1 MNKNIHCRP
10 ACEQRWLYTKK
21 QIIMRIK
28 MTVVL
33 MIAAFLQVS
42 ANGFAQKI
50 TLSEKNASL
59 EQLFI
64 KIKKQSGYTFLYSP
78 QLIKKTKP
86 VSLDVTNEPLISVL
100 EMCLEGQPLT
110 FAINQNTIV
119 VRKREEE
126 STLADIQFK
135 LLKGKVV
142 DAKGMPLPGVTVK
155 VKNKNTTK
163 ISDANGDFSI
173 DVEDDDVL
181 ILSYIGYRR
190 KEVAVSGKESLRITL
205 EEEESELKNVVVIG
219 YGKQDK
225 HLNPSSISR
234 VDGEKLQNRPSGSI
248 EGLLQGLAPGLIVQN
263 NSGQPGGRSKIS
275 IRGVSDFSSS
285 ANSNVVSTPL
295 FIIDGV
301 PLDQDT
307 FNPSNPREA
316 ISSVLGGLNPF
327 DVESVDVL
335 KDAAATAIYGSRGA
349 NGVII
354 ITTKRGKAGK
364 PVVTLNTQ
372 FGGSTPPQLR
382 KTYGG
387 RAERDFKLYL
397 FNAYQSSKVGGGT
410 SSPPIEL
417 TDSLNSFYNNSTDWQ
432 DLYFRNATLYSVNLG
447 VSGAS
452 ENASYRLGADYYN
465 EKGVVLSSGY
475 KRYSLTYQ
483 GIFNPTKKLT
493 ITGRVNVN
501 QQDAGQRRGDTFN
514 AAVIGNNFSSSFAPG
529 PSSGFYDAFLESY
542 NKGVN
547 IDLTRNLSA
556 QLEGSFDIT
565 DYLNVSSRG
574 SARYQF
580 YRTRGFNPSA
590 ANLNGKASASYYAKE
605 KLDLLSET
613 NIRLH
618 HTFANAH
625 TFDFLVGNT
634 INTNSNDNIY
644 GSGVNGPNDAQQV
657 IQGYA
662 QSDITLQTNNITYG
676 LLSYYSRLS
685 YDFNKKYIFQGVIRR
700 DGSSKFGKDKQWG
713 NFLSASA
720 AWVFTKENF
729 FANNVGTWFN
739 FGKLRGS
746 VGKAGQQYQDDYLA
760 LGAYNT
766 GAASGALGTYNG
778 SPILAPNY
786 AGANGLRI
794 PDLTWQTSKDYG
806 VGLDLEFFNS
816 RLTAA
821 FDYYHKA
828 KDGFLFTTPLSST
841 SGYTQKSVNSG
852 AVLNTGFEAGIT
864 GYLTAPDKRLQYSM
878 TLIATTNKNV
888 LTKLPDFGRS
898 ISRSGYAIGQPY
910 LQIGKPLNG
919 FYLLEYLGVFP
930 DEASVPINPYTGGR
944 LRPVGP
950 FASQDPYHA
959 GDIHLRDVDGDGR
972 IDGSGNSDR
981 VYMGDP
987 NPKVTGSFSNTVSFR
1002 LKNNSSFQFSFLL
1015 NYSIGNKVYNKV
1027 LADRIKSVSW
1037 TASNNVNYP
1046 GGQRNLLDVSDL
1058 DVWTPTHT
1066 NAKYPVLNPW
1076 RYYLF
1081 SSYDFIGNYESNTSL
1096 FLEDGSFVRL
1106 SNVTFG
1112 YDFSP
1117 KFLQKAK
1124 IRRLRVFAG
1133 LENIFLLTKYT
1144 GVDPENVD
1152 DYGYDIGNGYPVP
1165 KKFNLGFNFEF

>member
-1 MNKNIHCRP
+1 
-10 ACEQRWLYTKK
+10 
-21 QIIMRIK
+21 MRIK

-59 EQLFI
+59 EQLFT

-100 EMCLEGQPLT
+100 EMCLEGQQLT

-135 LLKGKVV
+135 QFKGKVV
-142 DAKGMPLPGVTVK
+142 DAKGLPLPGVTVK

-163 ISDANGDFSI
+163 ISDSNGDFSL

-181 ILSYIGYRR
+181 ILTYIGYKR
-190 KEVAVSGKESLRITL
+190 KEVAVRGKESLRITL

-364 PVVTLNTQ
+364 PIVTLNTQ

-382 KTYGG
+382 KTFGG
-387 RAERDFKLYL
+387 SAERNFKLNL

-417 TDSLNSFYNNSTDWQ
+417 TDSLNSYFNNSTDWQ
-432 DLYFRNATLYSVNLG
+432 ELYFRNATLYSVNLG

-501 QQDAGQRRGDTFN
+501 QQDAGQRRGETFN

-685 YDFNKKYIFQGVIRR
+685 YDYNKKYIFQGVIRR

-720 AWVFTKENF
+720 AWVFSKENF
-729 FANNVGTWFN
+729 FANNVGSWFN

-746 VGKAGQQYQDDYLA
+746 IGKAGQQYQDDYLA

-786 AGANGLRI
+786 AGANGLQI

-806 VGLDLEFFNS
+806 MGLDLEFFNS
-816 RLTAA
+816 RLTAT

-841 SGYTQKSVNSG
+841 SGYAQKSVNSG
-852 AVLNTGFEAGIT
+852 DVLNTGFEAGIT

-878 TLIATTNKNV
+878 TLITTTNKNV

-898 ISRSGYAIGQPY
+898 IARSGYTIGEPY

-930 DEASVPINPYTGGR
+930 DEVSVPINPYTGGK

-950 FASQDPYHA
+950 FAAQDPYHA

-1037 TASNNVNYP
+1037 TASTNVNYP

-1081 SSYDFIGNYESNTSL
+1081 SSYDFIGNYEGNTSL

-1133 LENIFLLTKYT
+1133 LENIFLLTKYS

>member
-1 MNKNIHCRP
+1 MNKNTHCRP
-10 ACEQRWLYTKK
+10 NYAQRWPGIKK
-21 QIIMRIK
+21 QIVMRIK
-28 MTVVL
+28 IIAML

-42 ANGFAQKI
+42 ASGFAQKI

-59 EQLFI
+59 EQLFS

-78 QLIKKTKP
+78 KLIKNTKP
-86 VSLDVTNEPLISVL
+86 VSLIVTDALLVDVL
-100 EMCLEGQPLT
+100 EKCFEGQPLT
-110 FAINQNTIV
+110 FAINQHTIV

-126 STLADIQFK
+126 PTLIDMRFK
-135 LLKGKVV
+135 LFKGKVV
-142 DAKGMPLPGVTVK
+142 DAKGLPLPGVTVK

-163 ISDANGDFSI
+163 ITDANGDFSI
-173 DVEDDDVL
+173 DVDDDDVL

-190 KEVAVSGKESLRITL
+190 KEIAVKGKETLKISL
-205 EEEESELKNVVVIG
+205 EEDESELKDVVVIG

-275 IRGVSDFSSS
+275 IRGLSDFSSS

-301 PLDQDT
+301 PMDQDT
-307 FNPSNPREA
+307 FNPSNPRQA

-364 PVVTLNTQ
+364 PIVTINTQ

-387 RAERDFKLYL
+387 AAERNFKLYL
-397 FNAYQSSKVGGGT
+397 FNAYQSSKVGGG
-410 SSPPIEL
+410 SSNPPIEL
-417 TDSLNSFYNNSTDWQ
+417 TDSLNTFYNNSTDWQ
-432 DLYFRNATLYSVNLG
+432 GLYFRNAALYSVNVG
-447 VSGAS
+447 VSGAT

-475 KRYSLTYQ
+475 KRYALTYQ
-483 GIFNPTKKLT
+483 GVFNPTKKLT

-529 PSSGFYDAFLESY
+529 PSSGYYDAFLESY

-547 IDLTRNLSA
+547 IDLTRNLST
-556 QLEGSFDIT
+556 QLEGSLDIT
-565 DYLNVSSRG
+565 DYLTVSSRG

-580 YRTRGFNPSA
+580 YRTRNFNPSA
-590 ANLNGKASASYYAKE
+590 ANSNGKASASYYSE
-605 KLDLLSET
+605 ETLDLLSVT

-625 TFDFLVGNT
+625 TFDFLIGSD
-634 INTNSNDNIY
+634 INTNSKDNIY

-662 QSDITLQTNNITYG
+662 QSDISLQTNNITYG

-685 YDFNKKYIFQGVIRR
+685 YDYNKKYIFQGVIRR

-713 NFLSASA
+713 DFLSASA
-720 AWVFTKENF
+720 AWVFSKENF
-729 FANNVGTWFN
+729 FAKNVGPWFS
-739 FGKLRGS
+739 FGKLRAS
-746 VGKAGQQYQDDYLA
+746 VGKAGQQYQENYLA

-766 GAASGALGTYNG
+766 GSASGALGTYNG

-786 AGANGLRI
+786 AGANGLQI

-806 VGLDLEFFNS
+806 AGLDLEFFNN
-816 RLTAA
+816 RLSAT

-828 KDGFLFTTPLSST
+828 KDGFLFTTPLSSS

-864 GYLTAPDKRLQYSM
+864 GYLTAPEKRLQYSM
-878 TLIATTNKNV
+878 TLIATTNKNQ

-898 ISRSGYAIGQPY
+898 ISRTGYSIGEPY

-930 DEASVPINPYTGGR
+930 DDASVPINPYTGGK

-950 FASQDPYHA
+950 FAAQDPYHA

-972 IDGSGNSDR
+972 IDGTGNTDR

-987 NPKVTGSFSNTVSFR
+987 SPKVTGSFSNTISFR

-1037 TASNNVNYP
+1037 TASTNVNYP

-1066 NAKYPVLNPW
+1066 NAKFPVLNPW

-1133 LENIFLLTKYT
+1133 LENIFILTKYT

-1152 DYGYDIGNGYPVP
+1152 DYGYDVGNGYPVP

>member
-1 MNKNIHCRP
+1 MNKNIHCWPRY
-10 ACEQRWLYTKK
+10 ENSRLYNKK

-28 MTVVL
+28 LTVVI

-42 ANGFAQKI
+42 ANGFAQNI
-50 TLSEKNASL
+50 TLAEKNASV
-59 EQLFI
+59 EQLLI

-78 QLIKKTKP
+78 RLIKLTKP
-86 VSLDVTNEPLISVL
+86 VSLTVTNEPLTSVL
-100 EMCLEGQPLT
+100 EKCFEGQPLT
-110 FAINQNTIV
+110 FVVNQNTIV

-126 STLADIQFK
+126 SSVAGIQFK
-135 LLKGKVV
+135 LIKGRVV
-142 DAKGMPLPGVTVK
+142 DTKGLPLPGVTVR
-155 VKNKNTTK
+155 VKDKNATK
-163 ISDANGDFSI
+163 ISDSNGEFSI
-173 DVEDDDVL
+173 DAEDGDVL
-181 ILSYIGYRR
+181 ILTYIGYKR
-190 KEVAVSGKESLRITL
+190 KEVTVKGTQNLKIVLEGDESDLTD
-205 EEEESELKNVVVIG
+205 VVVIG

-225 HLNPSSISR
+225 HNNPSSISH

-248 EGLLQGLAPGLIVQN
+248 ESLLQGLAPGLIVQN
-263 NSGQPGGRSKIS
+263 NSGQPGGRSNIS
-275 IRGVSDFSSS
+275 IRGLSDFSSS

-301 PLDQDT
+301 PLDQDS
-307 FNPSNPREA
+307 FNPSNPRQA

-327 DVESVDVL
+327 DIESVDVL

-382 KTYGG
+382 ATYGG
-387 RAERDFKLYL
+387 AAERNFKLYL
-397 FNAYQSSKVGGGT
+397 FNSYQSSKVGGGT

-417 TDSLNSFYNNSTDWQ
+417 TDSLNSFYNNSTNWQ
-432 DLYFRNATLYSVNLG
+432 ELYFRNAALYSVNLG
-447 VSGAS
+447 ISGAT

-465 EKGVVLSSGY
+465 EKGVVLNSGY

-493 ITGRVNVN
+493 FTGRVNVN

-514 AAVIGNNFSSSFAPG
+514 AAVVGNNFSSSFAPG
-529 PSSGFYDAFLESY
+529 PNSGYYDAFLQSY

-556 QLEGSFDIT
+556 QLEGSFDVT
-565 DYLNVSSRG
+565 DYLNISSRG

-580 YRTRGFNPSA
+580 YRTRNFNPSA
-590 ANLNGKASASYYAKE
+590 ANLNGKASSSYYSQE
-605 KLDLLSET
+605 TLDLLSET

-634 INTNSNDNIY
+634 INTNSNDNIF

-657 IQGYA
+657 IQGYS

-685 YDFNKKYIFQGVIRR
+685 YDFKKKYIFQGVIRR

-713 NFLSASA
+713 SFLSASA
-720 AWVFTKENF
+720 AWVFTKEDF
-729 FANNVGTWFN
+729 FANHVGSWFN
-739 FGKLRGS
+739 FGKLRASIGT
-746 VGKAGQQYQDDYLA
+746 AGQQYQDNYLA

-766 GAASGALGTYNG
+766 GAGSGALGTYNG

-786 AGANGLRI
+786 SGANGLQI

-806 VGLDLEFFNS
+806 AGLDLEFFNS
-816 RLTAA
+816 RLTAT

-828 KDGFLFTTPLSST
+828 KDGFLFTTPLNST

-864 GYLTAPDKRLQYSM
+864 GYLTAPAKRLQYSM
-878 TLIATTNKNV
+878 TLIATTNKNQ

-919 FYLLEYLGVFP
+919 FYLLKYLGVFP
-930 DEASVPINPYTGGR
+930 DEASVPINPYTGAK

-959 GDIHLRDVDGDGR
+959 GDIYLLDVDGDGR

-1027 LADRIKSVSW
+1027 LADRIQSVSW

-1046 GGQRNLLDVSDL
+1046 GGQRNLLDVSNL

-1081 SSYDFIGNYESNTSL
+1081 SSYDFIGNYETNTSL

-1124 IRRLRVFAG
+1124 IRRLRVFGG
-1133 LENIFLLTKYT
+1133 LENVFLITKYS

-1152 DYGYDIGNGYPVP
+1152 NFGYDIGNGYPVP

>member
-1 MNKNIHCRP
+1 
-10 ACEQRWLYTKK
+10 
-21 QIIMRIK
+21 MRIK

-50 TLSEKNASL
+50 TLSERNASL
-59 EQLFI
+59 EQLFA

-78 QLIKKTKP
+78 QLIKRTKP
-86 VSLDVTNEPLISVL
+86 VSLTVTNEPLISVL

-126 STLADIQFK
+126 STLVDIQFK
-135 LLKGKVV
+135 LFKGKVV
-142 DAKGMPLPGVTVK
+142 DTKGMPLPGVTVK

-163 ISDANGDFSI
+163 ISDANGDFSL

-364 PVVTLNTQ
+364 PIVTLNTQ

-382 KTYGG
+382 KTFGG
-387 RAERDFKLYL
+387 SAERNFKLNL
-397 FNAYQSSKVGGGT
+397 FNSYQSSKVGGGT
-410 SSPPIEL
+410 SSPPMEL

-432 DLYFRNATLYSVNLG
+432 ELYFRNATLYSVNLG

-501 QQDAGQRRGDTFN
+501 QQDAGQRRGETFN

-556 QLEGSFDIT
+556 QLEGSLDIT

-605 KLDLLSET
+605 KLDLLSVT
-613 NIRLH
+613 NVRLH

-625 TFDFLVGNT
+625 TFDFLIGSD

-729 FANNVGTWFN
+729 FANNVGTWFS

-841 SGYTQKSVNSG
+841 SGYAQKSVNSG
-852 AVLNTGFEAGIT
+852 NVLNTGFEAGIT

-878 TLIATTNKNV
+878 TLITTTNKNV
-888 LTKLPDFGRS
+888 LTKLPDYGRS
-898 ISRSGYAIGQPY
+898 IARTGYSIGEPY

-930 DEASVPINPYTGGR
+930 DEASVPINPYTGGK

-950 FASQDPYHA
+950 FAAQDPYHA

-1037 TASNNVNYP
+1037 TASTNVNYP

-1081 SSYDFIGNYESNTSL
+1081 SSYDFIGNYEGNTSL

>member
-1 MNKNIHCRP
+1 MNKLTYSWP
-10 ACEQRWLYTKK
+10 FYKKWLDIKK
-21 QIIMRIK
+21 QIIMRVQIIFA
-28 MTVVL
+28 L
-33 MIAAFLQVS
+33 MIAVFLQVS
-42 ANGFAQKI
+42 ASGFAQGI

-59 EQLFI
+59 EQLFT
-64 KIKKQSGYTFLYSP
+64 KIRKQTNHTFLYSP
-78 QLIKKTKP
+78 QLIKATKP
-86 VSLDVTNEPLISVL
+86 VSIQVTDETLTTVLDK
-100 EMCLEGQPLT
+100 CFEGQPVT
-110 FAINQNTIV
+110 YTINQNTIV
-119 VRKREEE
+119 VREREVLNNLPKII
-126 STLADIQFK
+126 SRPI
-135 LLKGKVV
+135 KGKVV
-142 DAKGMPLPGVTVK
+142 DAKGGPIPGASIK
-155 VKNKNTTK
+155 IKNKTVTR
-163 ISDANGDFSI
+163 ITDGNGEFSI
-173 DVEDDDVL
+173 DVEDNDVL
-181 ILSYIGYRR
+181 IISYLGFKP
-190 KEVAVSGKESLRITL
+190 KEVLIKDQKTL
-205 EEEESELKNVVVIG
+205 TVTLLEDQSQLKDVVVIG

-225 HLNPSSISR
+225 HLNPTSISHI
-234 VDGEKLQNRPSGSI
+234 DEEKLQNRPSGTI
-248 EGLLQGLAPGLIVQN
+248 ESLLQGLAPGLIVQN
-263 NSGQPGGRSKIS
+263 NSGQPGGRSNIS
-275 IRGVSDFSSS
+275 IRGLSDFSSS

-307 FNPSNPREA
+307 FNPSNPRQA

-327 DVESVDVL
+327 DIESVDVL
-335 KDAAATAIYGSRGA
+335 KDASATAIYGSRGA

-364 PVVTLNTQ
+364 PIVTLNTQ

-382 KTYGG
+382 KTLGG
-387 RAERDFKLYL
+387 SAERNYKLYL
-397 FNAYQSSKVGGGT
+397 FNEYINAKDNAGSPP
-410 SSPPIEL
+410 SPPIEL
-417 TDSLNSFYNNSTDWQ
+417 TDSLNSFYNNNTDWQ
-432 DLYFRNATLYSVNLG
+432 SLYFRNAALYNVNLG
-447 VSGAS
+447 VSGAT
-452 ENASYRLGADYYN
+452 ENASYRLGADYYSEN
-465 EKGVVLSSGY
+465 GVVLSSGY
-475 KRYSLTYQ
+475 KRYSLSYQ
-483 GIFNPTKKLT
+483 GVFNPTKKLT
-493 ITGRVNVN
+493 ITGRVSVN
-501 QQDAGQRRGDTFN
+501 QQDAGQRRGDTYN

-529 PSSGFYDAFLESY
+529 PNSGYYDAFLQSY

-547 IDLTRNLSA
+547 IDLTRNLST
-556 QLEGSFDIT
+556 QLEGSYDVT
-565 DYLNVSSRG
+565 DYLNISSRG

-580 YRTRGFNPSA
+580 YRTRNFNPSA
-590 ANLNGKASASYYAKE
+590 ANSNGKASSAYYAQE
-605 KLDLLSET
+605 TLDLLSET

-657 IQGYA
+657 IQGYS
-662 QSDITLQTNNITYG
+662 QSDISLQTNNITYG

-685 YDFNKKYIFQGVIRR
+685 YDYNKKYIIQGVIRR

-729 FANNVGTWFN
+729 FSNNVGSWFN
-739 FGKLRGS
+739 FGKLRASIGT
-746 VGKAGQQYQDDYLA
+746 AGQQYQDNYLA

-766 GAASGALGTYNG
+766 GAGSGALGTYNG

-786 AGANGLRI
+786 AGANGLQI

-806 VGLDLEFFNS
+806 VGLDLEFFKS
-816 RLTAA
+816 RLTAT

-841 SGYTQKSVNSG
+841 SGYAQKSVNSG

-864 GYLTAPDKRLQYSM
+864 GYLTAPEKRLQYSM
-878 TLIATTNKNV
+878 TLIATTNKNQ

-898 ISRSGYAIGQPY
+898 ISRTGYVIGQPY

-919 FYLLEYLGVFP
+919 FYLLKYLGVYP
-930 DEASVPINPYTGGR
+930 DDASVPINPYTGGR

-950 FASQDPYHA
+950 FAAQSPYQA
-959 GDIHLRDVDGDGR
+959 GDIRLLDVNGDGQ

-987 NPKVTGSFSNTVSFR
+987 NPKVTGSFSNSLTFR
-1002 LKNNSSFQFSFLL
+1002 LKDNSSFQFSFLL
-1015 NYSIGNKVYNKV
+1015 NYSIGNKVFNKV
-1027 LADRIKSVSW
+1027 LMDRILSASW

-1081 SSYDFIGNYESNTSL
+1081 SSYDFVGNYEGNSSL

-1124 IRRLRVFAG
+1124 IRRLRVFGG
-1133 LENIFLLTKYT
+1133 LENVFLLTKYS

-1152 DYGYDIGNGYPVP
+1152 NFGYDIGNGYPVP

>member
-10 ACEQRWLYTKK
+10 AYEHSRLYNKR

-28 MTVVL
+28 LTV
-33 MIAAFLQVS
+33 MIMITAFLQVS
-42 ANGFAQKI
+42 ASGFAQNI

-59 EQLFI
+59 EQLFV
-64 KIKKQSGYTFLYSP
+64 KIKKQSGYTFLYSL

-86 VSLDVTNEPLISVL
+86 VSLTVTNAPLISVL
-100 EMCLEGQPLT
+100 EKCFEGQPLT

-126 STLADIQFK
+126 STLADIQLKRFK
-135 LLKGKVV
+135 GQVI
-142 DAKGMPLPGVTVK
+142 DAKGLPLPGVTIK
-155 VKNKNTTK
+155 IKNKNTTK
-163 ISDANGDFSI
+163 ISDRSGEFSI

-181 ILSYIGYRR
+181 VLTYIGYKR
-190 KEVAVSGKESLRITL
+190 KEVAVRGIETLRITL
-205 EEEESELKNVVVIG
+205 EEDESKLKDVVVIG

-225 HLNPSSISR
+225 HINPSSISH

-263 NSGQPGGRSKIS
+263 NSGQPGGRSNIS
-275 IRGVSDFSSS
+275 IRGLSDFSSS

-307 FNPSNPREA
+307 FNPSNPRQA

-387 RAERDFKLYL
+387 AAERNFKLNL

-417 TDSLNSFYNNSTDWQ
+417 TDSLNSFYNNSTNWQ
-432 DLYFRNATLYSVNLG
+432 DLYFRNAALYSVNLG
-447 VSGAS
+447 VSGAT
-452 ENASYRLGADYYN
+452 ENASYRLGADYYSEN
-465 EKGVVLSSGY
+465 GVVLSSGY

-483 GIFNPTKKLT
+483 GVFNPTKKLT

-514 AAVIGNNFSSSFAPG
+514 AAVIGNNFSSSFQPG
-529 PSSGFYDAFLESY
+529 PSSGYYDAFLESY

-556 QLEGSFDIT
+556 QLEGSLDIT

-580 YRTRGFNPSA
+580 YRTRNFNPSA
-590 ANLNGKASASYYAKE
+590 ANVNGKASASYYAQE
-605 KLDLLSET
+605 TLDLLSET

-618 HTFANAH
+618 HTFASGH

-657 IQGYA
+657 IQGYS
-662 QSDITLQTNNITYG
+662 QSDISLQTNNITYG

-685 YDFNKKYIFQGVIRR
+685 YDFNKKYIIQGVIRK

-713 NFLSASA
+713 TFLSTSA

-729 FANNVGTWFN
+729 FINNVGNWFN

-746 VGKAGQQYQDDYLA
+746 IGKAGQQYQDNYLA

-766 GAASGALGTYNG
+766 GAGSGALGTYNG

-786 AGANGLRI
+786 AGANGLQI

-806 VGLDLEFFNS
+806 LGLDLEFFKS
-816 RLTAA
+816 RLTASL
-821 FDYYHKA
+821 DYYHKA

-841 SGYTQKSVNSG
+841 SGYAQKSVNSG

-878 TLIATTNKNV
+878 TLIATTNKNQ

-898 ISRSGYAIGQPY
+898 ISRTGYTIGQPY

-930 DEASVPINPYTGGR
+930 DEASVPINPYTGGK

-987 NPKVTGSFSNTVSFR
+987 NPKVTGSFSNNISFR
-1002 LKNNSSFQFSFLL
+1002 LKNNSSIQLSFLL

-1046 GGQRNLLDVSDL
+1046 GGQSNLLDVSDL

-1081 SSYDFIGNYESNTSL
+1081 SSYDFIGNYETNTSL

-1106 SNVTFG
+1106 SNITFG

-1117 KFLQKAK
+1117 KFLQRAK
-1124 IRRLRVFAG
+1124 IRRLRVFGG
-1133 LENIFLLTKYT
+1133 LENVFILTKYH

-1152 DYGYDIGNGYPVP
+1152 NFGYDIGNGYPVP
-1165 KKFNLGFNFEF
+1165 KKFNIGFNFEF